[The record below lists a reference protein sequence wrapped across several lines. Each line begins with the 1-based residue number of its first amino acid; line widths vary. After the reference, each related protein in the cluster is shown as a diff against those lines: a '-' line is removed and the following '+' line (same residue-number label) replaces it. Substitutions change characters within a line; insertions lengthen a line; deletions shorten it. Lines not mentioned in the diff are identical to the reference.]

1 MVKPSRK
8 TYFKSQTY
16 LSQHTLHTS
25 ELRREANERHGEGD
39 ERSFGERQEV
49 VGWSLSKLKRWMV
62 KREMEEKRATE
73 RATKR

>member
-8 TYFKSQTY
+8 TYFKCQTY

-25 ELRREANERHGEGD
+25 ELRREANERQGEGD
-39 ERSFGERQEV
+39 ERSFDDRQEV